1 MSAALSDLKVLIVDD
16 NRFIVGLLK
25 RYLQKLGIS
34 VLLEAHDGE
43 SALASVDSAAVD
55 VVLCDLS
62 MPGMDGVEFLR
73 HLAGRQTPAAVIV
86 LSGQER
92 SIPNTVQ
99 TGRASCRDRGVQY
112 V

>member
-73 HLAGRQTPAAVIV
+73 HLAGPQPPAAV
-86 LSGQER
+86 LFLRGPAR
-92 SIPNTVQ
+92 RIPNPVTHV
-99 TGRASCRDRGVQY
+99 G
-112 V
+112 